1 MKCAQIHPNLA
12 AFVVGGLEP
21 EEAAEVEGYLTY
33 CPGCRDEQAKPK
45 CCSTSHQRPVT
56 TALCSSPRNMSI
68 KSLLLAKRRP

>member
-33 CPGCRDEQAKPK
+33 CPGCRDEQAKPR
-45 CCSTSHQRPVT
+45 S
-56 TALCSSPRNMSI
+56 
-68 KSLLLAKRRP
+68 